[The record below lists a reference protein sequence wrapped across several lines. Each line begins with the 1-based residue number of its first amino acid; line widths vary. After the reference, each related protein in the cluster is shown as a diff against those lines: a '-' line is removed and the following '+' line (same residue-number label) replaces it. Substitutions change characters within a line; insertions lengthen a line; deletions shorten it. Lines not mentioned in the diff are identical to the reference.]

1 MELNDRVKQA
11 RKHAG
16 LTQSELAERIGI
28 KQASISELERGL
40 SRSSSYLVQIA
51 GACGVNP
58 VWLAEGI
65 GKMVYD
71 QSNGDRD
78 QVVTNVSPALQPT
91 RYFEYPEISWVQAGA
106 AREAVQVLNSADC
119 KRHTSD
125 AWAGPHGFWLK
136 VVGPSMTA
144 PFGTTFPEGVLILVA
159 PDIEPMNGQYV
170 VARTKA
176 NHETTF
182 KQFVMDAGQ
191 MFLKPLNPAFPT
203 LEVDDTWEIVGTV
216 VDAKWPRSTF
226 KL

>member
-1 MELNDRVKQA
+1 
-11 RKHAG
+11 
-16 LTQSELAERIGI
+16 
-28 KQASISELERGL
+28 
-40 SRSSSYLVQIA
+40 
-51 GACGVNP
+51 
-58 VWLAEGI
+58 
-65 GKMVYD
+65 MVYD

-78 QVVTNVSPALQPT
+78 PSISNVAPALQPT

-106 AREAVQVLNSADC
+106 AREAVQVLNVVDC

-144 PFGTTFPEGVLILVA
+144 NVGTTFPEGVLILVA
-159 PDIEPMNGQYV
+159 PDVEPMNGQYV
-170 VARTKA
+170 VARMKA
-176 NHETTF
+176 THETTF
-182 KQFVMDAGQ
+182 KQFVKDAGQ
-191 MFLKPLNPAFPT
+191 MFLKPLNTSFPT